1 MGQNS
6 FTKEEKVLFAEQV
19 LALEDA
25 LSAAGLI
32 RLRRMNPTDL
42 ARGGDTVWI
51 PRPYIMTSYD
61 GLDQSANF
69 TGKTQLS
76 IPLRVNRQKSVPFA
90 LDGLE
95 LRDALQE
102 RRLFDGAME
111 KLASDINRS
120 VIETLSLNSSLT
132 VTRSGAASGFDDMA
146 ACSVMLDQNGVPA
159 DKRVALVNPA
169 DYVAMSSD
177 LSKASRSL
185 IGDIST
191 RALRQAFVGE
201 LAGLNTYRMQYT
213 NQLTAAAGNAAITIN
228 TLAAGGNTYVPKST
242 ESTGDGIQNID
253 SRRQRVSLSSNT
265 NVKAGDRFSI
275 DDVYNVH
282 PITKQSTGELK
293 TFVVIS
299 VVSGSGTDVVISPPL
314 ISGLDGSEAGKQYK
328 NCEVAVAAAN
338 SDLNWLN
345 ASTRMENYFFHED
358 AISMSPSL
366 IAFPEDAGWVKMTAT
381 TKNGLQ
387 VSMLKQGAIGTGK
400 VLYRSDVRWGVNAE
414 NPEAMGV
421 LLFNTTPTA

>member
-61 GLDQSANF
+61 GLDQSGNF
-69 TGKTQLS
+69 EGKTQLS
-76 IPLRVNRQKSVPFA
+76 IPLRVNRLKSVPFN

-102 RRLFDGAME
+102 RRLFDGALE
-111 KLASDINRS
+111 KLASDINLS
-120 VIETLSLNSSLT
+120 VIDTLSLNSSLSVMRT
-132 VTRSGAASGFDDMA
+132 GAASGFDDLA
-146 ACSVMLDQNGVPA
+146 ACSVMLDQNGVPS
-159 DKRVALVNPA
+159 DKRVAMINPA
-169 DYVAMSSD
+169 DYVNMASD

-191 RALRQAFVGE
+191 KALRQAFVGE
-201 LAGLNTYRMQYT
+201 LAGINTYRMQYT
-213 NQLTAAAGNAAITIN
+213 KRRAAAAGSGSITIN
-228 TLAAGGNTYVPKST
+228 TTAAGGNTYIPRST

-253 SRRQRVSLSSNT
+253 SRRQTVTLSSNT
-265 NVKAGDRFSI
+265 SVAAGDRFTI

-282 PITKQSTGELK
+282 PITKESTGVLK

-299 VVSGSGTDVVISPPL
+299 VVSGSSTDVVISPPL
-314 ISGLDGSEAGKQYK
+314 ISGLDGGEASAQYQ
-328 NCEVAVAAAN
+328 NCYVATAASN
-338 SDLNWLN
+338 SDIDWLN
-345 ASTRMENYFFHED
+345 VDAAPENYFFHED
-358 AISMSPSL
+358 AISLSPSL

-387 VSMLKQGAIGTGK
+387 VSMLKQGDAKTGK
-400 VLYRSDVRWGVNAE
+400 VFYRSDVRWGVNAE

-421 LLFNTTPTA
+421 MLFNQVP